1 MEIVYFYKD
10 YQVPMYQWQHIHIF
24 DELNDHGCSIHIIN
38 PLEYG
43 TKEEANEALIQYIK
57 NKSVDLFMTPH
68 NEEDLYIDTL
78 EEIKKIGI
86 PTLLI
91 CFDNLVVP
99 FVHFKIAPHFD
110 LVWLT
115 SIETKQMFD
124 KRGCKTI
131 FLPYAANPSL
141 TRANYSTKGVGFV
154 GTPYGSRANM
164 INAIV
169 TNGIDVYCH
178 CKNSDMLIPPGAE
191 KPSNNRMRKTEL
203 IIKFLQF
210 KEGRK
215 ILKGAF
221 MNHFKQDAI
230 LRECDK
236 LHYENAVSPSMLY
249 QIYPKYSI
257 ALSSTSARNT
267 GVLKKPLSIV
277 NLRSFEIPMSG
288 GVLMCQYTDEMNG
301 YFEDG
306 KEAIYYK
313 STDEMID
320 KMKYYI
326 NGKGERELG
335 KIRNAAREKAIKN
348 HTWYSRFQ
356 VVFDSLGIER

>member
-1 MEIVYFYKD
+1 
-10 YQVPMYQWQHIHIF
+10 MYQWQHVHIF
-24 DELNDHGCSIHIIN
+24 DELNDHGCIVHIIN

-43 TKEEANEALIQYIK
+43 TKEEANEALVEYIRK
-57 NKSVDLFMTPH
+57 NKVDLFMTPH
-68 NEEDLYIDTL
+68 NEEDLYIDTI
-78 EEIKKIGI
+78 EDIKKWGI

-99 FVHFKIAPHFD
+99 FVHYSIAPHFD

-115 SIETKQMFD
+115 ANETKHLFD

-141 TRANYSTKGVGFV
+141 SRANFSTRGVGFV

-178 CKNSDMLIPPGAE
+178 CMNSDKLIPQGVELP
-191 KPSNNRMRKTEL
+191 NNNKIGKTEL
-203 IIKFLQF
+203 IVNFMRF

-215 ILKGAF
+215 ILKGALI
-221 MNHFKQDAI
+221 NHFKQDAI
-230 LRECDK
+230 LREYDT
-236 LHYENAVSPSMLY
+236 LHYENTVPPSMLY

-288 GVLMCQYTDEMNG
+288 GVLMCQYTNEING
-301 YFEDG
+301 YFKDG

-320 KMKYYI
+320 KLKFYI
-326 NGKGERELG
+326 NEKGERELE
-335 KIRNAAREKAIKN
+335 KIRTAAREKAVNN
-348 HTWYSRFQ
+348 HTWYLRFQ
-356 VVFDSLGIER
+356 KVFDSFGINNS